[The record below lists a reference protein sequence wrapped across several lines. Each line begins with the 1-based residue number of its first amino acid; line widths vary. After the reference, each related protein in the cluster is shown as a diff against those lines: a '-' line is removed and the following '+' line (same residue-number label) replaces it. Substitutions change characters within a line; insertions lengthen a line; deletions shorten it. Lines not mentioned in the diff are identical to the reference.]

1 MDTCH
6 APGRTNGAGGAPWAV
21 GNGDRRKAQQQ
32 SCCGRFLNGTGAIS
46 ALRIASKG
54 PGLSFGKGQASFV
67 AYARTFR
74 PT

>member
-1 MDTCH
+1 MDPCH

-21 GNGDRRKAQQQ
+21 GNGGCRKAQQQ
-32 SCCGRFLNGTGAIS
+32 RCYGRYLNGTGAIC

-54 PGLSFGKGQASFV
+54 PGLSFGKGQASFG